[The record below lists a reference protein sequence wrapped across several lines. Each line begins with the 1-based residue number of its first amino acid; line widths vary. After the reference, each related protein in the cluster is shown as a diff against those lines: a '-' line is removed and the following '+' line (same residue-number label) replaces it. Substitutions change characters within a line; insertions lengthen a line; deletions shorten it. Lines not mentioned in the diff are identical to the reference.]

1 MSDVLRYKDVVV
13 SKGSDLYK
21 ALEDKKPLEAARI
34 YWECEVEFQKYWKD
48 TPWGKPPKLA
58 EAELKRVQQ
67 RIEEERLAEEHRKKD
82 QRRGTRTLR

>member
-1 MSDVLRYKDVVV
+1 MADVIRYKDVVV

-48 TPWGKPPKLA
+48 TSWGKPAGLA
-58 EAELKRVQQ
+58 EAELKKVQE
-67 RIEEERLAEEHRKKD
+67 RIEEERKNEELKAK
-82 QRRGTRTLR
+82 GGRTLR